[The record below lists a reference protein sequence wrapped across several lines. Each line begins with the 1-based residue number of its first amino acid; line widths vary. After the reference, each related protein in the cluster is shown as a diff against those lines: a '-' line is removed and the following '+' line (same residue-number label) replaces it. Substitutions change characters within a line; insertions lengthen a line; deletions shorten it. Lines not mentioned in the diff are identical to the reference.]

1 MFGIERAFLSLGF
14 VGFSPILPGTCGSL
28 LSVGILFGLNKI
40 LPSSAL
46 LTALCLG
53 GIFGIV
59 FALAHAAIPRAA
71 NSVKLDHDWIV
82 IDEFLGMLLTLLPL
96 FFFDAFTGTYLWIGF
111 AVFRFFDMVK
121 PLGIKI
127 IDRRNTPL
135 SVIADDLVAG
145 LYALG
150 CMAGIFFANEYFLQA
165 W

>member
-1 MFGIERAFLSLGF
+1 MFGIERAFLSMGF

-82 IDEFLGMLLTLLPL
+82 IDEFLGMLLALLPM
-96 FFFDAFTGTYLWIGF
+96 FFFAEFTGSYLLVGF

-121 PLGIKI
+121 PFGIKI

-135 SVIADDLVAG
+135 SVIADDIVAG
-145 LYALG
+145 LYALV
-150 CMAGIFFANEYFLQA
+150 CVAGVFLGNEYFWKL